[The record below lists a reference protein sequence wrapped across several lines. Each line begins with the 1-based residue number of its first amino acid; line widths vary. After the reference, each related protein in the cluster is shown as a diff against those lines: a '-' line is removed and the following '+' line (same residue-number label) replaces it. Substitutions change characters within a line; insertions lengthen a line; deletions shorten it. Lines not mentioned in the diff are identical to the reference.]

1 MWARVKASQVV
12 EIING
17 AKAMTIDGTQYPASI
32 FRIWSAADL
41 KAKGLYSYS
50 ETGHKDTFYYNMG
63 AISYTVDDDAG
74 TVVGAYASTAKGMD
88 DVKWT
93 SKEISDGDAPTGAT
107 TDTVKTKASAIN
119 AKKIE
124 NNSNSKSR
132 DRVFISPLARRIA
145 KKQGID
151 INLIS
156 GTGPHGRIIKK
167 DLAPEINF
175 PFSKTCILLYKSSVF
190 IFVSFSASK
199 LEEISTQSIL
209 SPECFLY

>member
-32 FRIWSAADL
+32 FKIWSAADL

-74 TVVGAYASTAKGMD
+74 TVVGAYTSTAKGMD

-107 TDTVKTKASAIN
+107 TDTVKTKGLKTLWKEKIKASAASLITPYDWYSLRK
-119 AKKIE
+119 AQAGTAIP
-124 NNSNSKSR
+124 S
-132 DRVFISPLARRIA
+132 
-145 KKQGID
+145 D
-151 INLIS
+151 IN
-156 GTGPHGRIIKK
+156 TYMNAVRT
-167 DLAPEINF
+167 A
-175 PFSKTCILLYKSSVF
+175 
-190 IFVSFSASK
+190 SAVN
-199 LEEISTQSIL
+199 EANVASTANVTQMIERASDTFDGDGNWSANAVYNEWPTPL
-209 SPECFLY
+209 D